1 MASFVHARE
10 RESEAF
16 ENDPNVSLSQIDVDV
31 LTVIYRY
38 SYICNFASYHDNITL
53 ASKFEISS
61 IITILLQQ
69 CQRKQE
75 SQATYSALYSTM
87 SSVSATGLAGATA
100 TVIVTTLEDCV
111 WLVPFVAH
119 APSVSVALI
128 HAGIFVVTFELLALG
143 ISLVTFLLGGSLQGV
158 LGLGDIVLGVA
169 GALLCWILAAF
180 LYLRARQKRREREAL
195 PSSSQSDVK
204 GEYGSLEGSDSDPN
218 PPTSD
223 NGPDPS
229 DDVQGAQPWMIVT
242 LTILGSLDEV
252 SYFPALILGGVFT
265 AAELCLAT
273 LLSSLII
280 LVVLHFFLTQ
290 CKPLLDV
297 LDSIP
302 LYGIVAFFAVMLS
315 MEVVWELLQ

>member
-1 MASFVHARE
+1 VTE
-10 RESEAF
+10 YYKIQLEQLLLLV
-16 ENDPNVSLSQIDVDV
+16 P
-31 LTVIYRY
+31 T
-38 SYICNFASYHDNITL
+38 YISGNKGVKL
-53 ASKFEISS
+53 
-61 IITILLQQ
+61 
-69 CQRKQE
+69 
-75 SQATYSALYSTM
+75 TYSALYSTM

-119 APSVSVALI
+119 APSASVALL

-158 LGLGDIVLGVA
+158 LGLGDIVLGLV

-180 LYLRARQKRREREAL
+180 LYLRARRKRREREAL
-195 PSSSQSDVK
+195 PSSSQPDAK
-204 GEYGSLEGSDSDPN
+204 GEYGSLEGTDSEMNAPV
-218 PPTSD
+218 SD
-223 NGPDPS
+223 NGPGS
-229 DDVQGAQPWMIVT
+229 NDDVQGARPWMIVT

-265 AAELCLAT
+265 ATELCLAT

-280 LVVLHFFLTQ
+280 LVVLHFFLRQ

-302 LYGIVAFFAVMLS
+302 LHGIVAFFAVMLS
-315 MEVVWELLQ
+315 IEVVWELLQ

>member
-1 MASFVHARE
+1 
-10 RESEAF
+10 
-16 ENDPNVSLSQIDVDV
+16 
-31 LTVIYRY
+31 
-38 SYICNFASYHDNITL
+38 
-53 ASKFEISS
+53 
-61 IITILLQQ
+61 
-69 CQRKQE
+69 
-75 SQATYSALYSTM
+75 M
-87 SSVSATGLAGATA
+87 SPISATGLAGATA

-158 LGLGDIVLGVA
+158 LGLGDIVLGAV

-180 LYLRARQKRREREAL
+180 LYFRAIQKRREREAL
-195 PSSSQSDVK
+195 PSSSQPDTVAK
-204 GEYGSLEGSDSDPN
+204 GEYGSLEGAENDLNTPVSE
-218 PPTSD
+218 
-223 NGPDPS
+223 NGAGPS
-229 DDVQGAQPWMIVT
+229 DGVHQGARPWMIVT

-265 AAELCLAT
+265 TAELCLAT

-302 LYGIVAFFAVMLS
+302 LYGIVAFFAVLLS
-315 MEVVWELLQ
+315 IEVVWELLY